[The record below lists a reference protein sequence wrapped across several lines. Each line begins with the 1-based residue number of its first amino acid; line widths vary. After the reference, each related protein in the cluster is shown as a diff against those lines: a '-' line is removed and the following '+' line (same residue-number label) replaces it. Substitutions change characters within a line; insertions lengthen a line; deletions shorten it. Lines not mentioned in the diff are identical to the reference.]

1 MSFPPPEPSCIARL
15 APSSLAVTTFS
26 ATLACL
32 LAVSA
37 SAVVP
42 GIDWPAWADAR
53 TVVVLHADEDGKRRE
68 TTIWLCVS
76 EGRGYVRGGG
86 GRWVGNTRRNGD
98 VALRIGDAELAVRAT
113 ALTDAAE
120 IERVT
125 TAFRAKYGFGDVL
138 ATLVRGR
145 PTIFRLEAR

>member
-1 MSFPPPEPSCIARL
+1 MSISRNLLVRGPGR
-15 APSSLAVTTFS
+15 APATAFATALAV
-26 ATLACL
+26 LV
-32 LAVSA
+32 AVGA

-42 GIDWPAWADAR
+42 GIDWSTHADAR
-53 TVVVLHADEDGKRRE
+53 TVVVLHADEDGKQRA

-76 EGRGYVRGGG
+76 EGMGYVRGGG

-98 VALRIGDAELAVRAT
+98 VALRIGKVELAVRAT
-113 ALTDAAE
+113 VVTDAAE
-120 IERVT
+120 LERVT
-125 TAFRAKYGFGDVL
+125 AGFRAKYGFGDVL

>member
-1 MSFPPPEPSCIARL
+1 MSISKN
-15 APSSLAVTTFS
+15 SLARGAGRGP
-26 ATLACL
+26 ATLVTMTLAVL
-32 LAVSA
+32 LAAGA

-42 GIDWPAWADAR
+42 GIDWSVHADAR
-53 TVVVLHADEDGKRRE
+53 TVVVLHADEGGKRRE

-86 GRWVGNTRRNGD
+86 GRWVGNTRRDGD
-98 VALRIGDAELAVRAT
+98 VALRIGDVELAVRAT
-113 ALTDAAE
+113 PVTEAAE
-120 IERVT
+120 LERVT
-125 TAFRAKYGFGDVL
+125 SAFRAKYGFGDVM